1 MSTLSA
7 SQLGLIQFQKGNND
21 LAESLL
27 RTAILTGSNDPIA
40 FSTLGIIYKQKND
53 FSSSLKYYELAIDI
67 EPDNSSHHYNLG
79 LLYQS
84 MSNNGM
90 AIKSFLSAYQL
101 SPNDIDIIIQLCK
114 HYTLS
119 KDYDSPKQILSDA
132 LNVYPS
138 NPSLLHT
145 LSSVLIENS
154 EFSEALVVLNK
165 YATLVETLTPDIL
178 FNLLIIQVH
187 FAQYSQAEI
196 TSAQIIELDPDYK
209 PVRNFLM
216 ILALLNKRFSQG
228 WKYHEGRSVRCPEW
242 SLHKPSYVP
251 SRYQSVLV
259 TAEQGIG
266 DEILYAS
273 VISDLL
279 MDTNIVYLQADSRLH
294 SLYRRSFPSTVKLL
308 SFDDKLDDSLYQST
322 IRLGSLPSLYR
333 NDLDSFSHSSSSY
346 LISDK
351 SISSRIRS
359 EIKSAFPR
367 SLIVGL
373 SWKSSPNRRIN
384 KANSIEL
391 FRLLKYFQGLN
402 IVFVNL
408 QYGSVVEEIETAAQ
422 QYSIPFLSDNTIDI
436 FNEIDHLASL
446 MSACDHV
453 ITTPNLNVSLA
464 GSLGVKTHFLVP
476 KGGDRWRWGIND
488 VNSYWFDSVSIY
500 RQQVV
505 GDWTQPLID
514 LRQAFTRLAP

>member
-1 MSTLSA
+1 M
-7 SQLGLIQFQKGNND
+7 
-21 LAESLL
+21 
-27 RTAILTGSNDPIA
+27 
-40 FSTLGIIYKQKND
+40 
-53 FSSSLKYYELAIDI
+53 
-67 EPDNSSHHYNLG
+67 
-79 LLYQS
+79 
-84 MSNNGM
+84 
-90 AIKSFLSAYQL
+90 
-101 SPNDIDIIIQLCK
+101 
-114 HYTLS
+114 
-119 KDYDSPKQILSDA
+119 
-132 LNVYPS
+132 
-138 NPSLLHT
+138 
-145 LSSVLIENS
+145 
-154 EFSEALVVLNK
+154 
-165 YATLVETLTPDIL
+165 
-178 FNLLIIQVH
+178 
-187 FAQYSQAEI
+187 
-196 TSAQIIELDPDYK
+196 
-209 PVRNFLM
+209 
-216 ILALLNKRFSQG
+216 
-228 WKYHEGRSVRCPEW
+228 
-242 SLHKPSYVP
+242 HKPSYVP

-391 FRLLKYFQGLN
+391 LRLLKYFQGLN

-464 GSLGVKTHFLVP
+464 GLLASRPFLVP
-476 KGGDRWRWGIND
+476 RR
-488 VNSYWFDSVSIY
+488 
-500 RQQVV
+500 
-505 GDWTQPLID
+505 
-514 LRQAFTRLAP
+514 